1 MTHFCPKTASVG
13 DYVSGFRAKNF
24 NPPCLYL
31 LPLLSCYSC
40 SGNLYWKKH
49 HNGQPSLWERSIPPR
64 EGPLFNR
71 IEQNIFIVIVT
82 DTTKLRTTK
91 LIEPS
96 SRQKCRICVWKGL
109 ITLLRL
115 PQEHRDLIGVY
126 ELMDLTFQII
136 QMCDVS
142 VSLTVLFSADTV
154 RKSGKITEEAVVDE
168 EAILS
173 LLENSQTF
181 LSVSQTS
188 SHSPLL
194 GMVAKLIG
202 TQLYS
207 AHFLLLLLSKIYIYL
222 K

>member
-1 MTHFCPKTASVG
+1 M
-13 DYVSGFRAKNF
+13 
-24 NPPCLYL
+24 
-31 LPLLSCYSC
+31 
-40 SGNLYWKKH
+40 
-49 HNGQPSLWERSIPPR
+49 
-64 EGPLFNR
+64 
-71 IEQNIFIVIVT
+71 
-82 DTTKLRTTK
+82 
-91 LIEPS
+91 
-96 SRQKCRICVWKGL
+96 
-109 ITLLRL
+109 
-115 PQEHRDLIGVY
+115 IGVY